1 MQMSASYK
9 YFGTPPAPPMSPIF
23 KVVLPHK
30 KAIVQRILH
39 PSVCTNLERFPLKKI
54 DEQSDRMDRELAEL
68 FSGEFSVL
76 LLYGFVF
83 LLKKFLKVSPNTAL
97 NPTFT
102 KVCVI

>member
-1 MQMSASYK
+1 
-9 YFGTPPAPPMSPIF
+9 MSPVF

-54 DEQSDRMDRELAEL
+54 DEQSDRMDRELA
-68 FSGEFSVL
+68 GEFSVL